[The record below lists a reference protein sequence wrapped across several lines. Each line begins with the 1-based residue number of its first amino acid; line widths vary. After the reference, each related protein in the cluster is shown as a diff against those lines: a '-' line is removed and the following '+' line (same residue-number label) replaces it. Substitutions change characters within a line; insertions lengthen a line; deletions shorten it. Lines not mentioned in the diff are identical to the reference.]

1 MKFARGSAVVL
12 LVFLGLTALVGSIP
26 MMLHPGGNSTTLPL
40 STLQYSP
47 FHSYLIPGIL
57 LFLANGLLA
66 FAVLRT
72 VFQRTAHY
80 PLWTSVQGCVLLVWL
95 VSECWLL
102 RVVIW
107 LHYFYAGIAA
117 LLIAFGLILQ
127 HMENQRRGFTADTRP
142 GTRSA

>member
-1 MKFARGSAVVL
+1 MKFVRGIEIVL
-12 LVFLGLTALVGSIP
+12 LVFLGLTAFAGSVP
-26 MMLHPGGNSTTLPL
+26 MILHPGGNSSTLPL

-57 LFLANGLLA
+57 LFAANGLLA
-66 FAVLRT
+66 LAVLRS
-72 VFQRTAHY
+72 VFRRTAHY
-80 PLWTSVQGCVLLVWL
+80 PLWAAFQGCVLLVWL

-102 RVVIW
+102 RAVIW

-127 HMENQRRGFTADTRP
+127 HMEKQRTGFTAGTRP